1 MPQDT
6 AAKIKE
12 SLSQGKTKEDVYK
25 EMLSL
30 GVSLDEIENAF
41 NEINREGIEK
51 VSQDNTQK
59 NAILIIVSIG
69 ALLIGVGIFSFVAAN
84 WSDLPKITK
93 LLIIILSMLSS
104 YTIGWFL
111 REDFGYRKTGTAL
124 IFLGS
129 IIYGAGIFLVAQV
142 FNIRANWPDGFLL
155 WLIGLLLLSVVIKS
169 RAVYLLGIIVSI
181 VYAIT
186 YPIVF
191 IDIRNIDP
199 RLYGSNILLLICM
212 VLMFVSGVLITRRL
226 NSNLENK

>member
-6 AAKIKE
+6 VAKIKE

-25 EMLSL
+25 DMLSL

-41 NEINREGIEK
+41 NEINREGTEN

-93 LLIIILSMLSS
+93 LLVIILSMLSS

-169 RAVYLLGIIVSI
+169 RAVYLIGIIVSI

-212 VLMFVSGVLITRRL
+212 VLMFASGVLITKRL

>member
-12 SLSQGKTKEDVYK
+12 SLSQGKTKEDIYK
-25 EMLSL
+25 EMLALGLSL
-30 GVSLDEIENAF
+30 EEIEGAF
-41 NEINREGIEK
+41 HEINRIGTEK

>member
-169 RAVYLLGIIVSI
+169 RAVYLIGIIVSI

>member
-25 EMLSL
+25 EMLGL

-169 RAVYLLGIIVSI
+169 RAVYLIGIIVSI

>member
-191 IDIRNIDP
+191 INIRNIDP